1 MKIGLVGSLGY
12 IAGFLIN
19 KLSNHEIIK
28 IDKSGDYDYF
38 LDLENSNDFDSNIFN
53 DLDYLIFTAAISS
66 PDLCQREYDK
76 CWNINVIGTGN
87 IIEKALNNNCRII
100 FFSSDAVYGDNPDL
114 IFDENSITETSLAYG
129 KMKKEIEDRFK
140 DNGNFKAIR
149 LSYVVSKKDKFTS
162 YVLKCKDNNE
172 VCEVY
177 DPFYRNCITVS
188 DVCNVVCWLVDNW
201 QDFKH
206 PFLNICG
213 DELISREDIVKQIND
228 LFNESID
235 YKVIYPGDEFYLS
248 RPKICQMKSIYLDEY
263 HILDKKTFKEKLI
276 EEFK

>member
-87 IIEKALNNNCRII
+87 IIEKALNNNCRI
-100 FFSSDAVYGDNPDL
+100 
-114 IFDENSITETSLAYG
+114 
-129 KMKKEIEDRFK
+129 
-140 DNGNFKAIR
+140 
-149 LSYVVSKKDKFTS
+149 
-162 YVLKCKDNNE
+162 
-172 VCEVY
+172 
-177 DPFYRNCITVS
+177 
-188 DVCNVVCWLVDNW
+188 LVML
-201 QDFKH
+201 FMV
-206 PFLNICG
+206 I
-213 DELISREDIVKQIND
+213 IQI
-228 LFNESID
+228 
-235 YKVIYPGDEFYLS
+235 
-248 RPKICQMKSIYLDEY
+248 
-263 HILDKKTFKEKLI
+263 
-276 EEFK
+276 